1 MVIRLL
7 CCVLVTTIFGC
18 SGEQDAPSPTPV
30 QEKELTTEVKG
41 EQVKPEPQATDNPE
55 EAEVRQPQ
63 APLPSR
69 VEGFDA
75 PSSVEYDPLLDRY
88 LVANSGAH
96 PWNKDG
102 KGSISTIDRK
112 TGKVDL
118 KWIDGAEKHVTLNAP
133 RDMAFN
139 GQSLVVTDGAFIR
152 YFDRKTGAHRGS
164 FEVPGAHLLD
174 GVAVAL
180 DETVYVTDS
189 AWKPD
194 WSPVGGSGIYM
205 LNKGLAQP
213 VLISEDLSH
222 PGGLVIKDDILWT
235 VSTKTSQLVAV
246 DRTGKI
252 VETVKVDGFGL
263 RGLAIDSDGDFLI
276 SSTRNGTLLKG
287 TPKSGFSKHLEVS
300 GGSGGVGYDRKRNRI
315 ALPVVESGH
324 VEFPSPK

>member
-1 MVIRLL
+1 MLKRLL
-7 CCVLVTTIFGC
+7 CCMLTMTIFGC
-18 SGEQDAPSPTPV
+18 SGEQSAPSPAPV
-30 QEKELTTEVKG
+30 QEKKVVPTPEK
-41 EQVKPEPQATDNPE
+41 EQVKQEPGATDESKKAAPQ
-55 EAEVRQPQ
+55 QPPT
-63 APLPSR
+63 PLPSR
-69 VEGFDA
+69 LDGFDS

-88 LVANSGAH
+88 LVANSGSH
-96 PWNKDG
+96 PWNQDG

-112 TGKVDL
+112 TGKVNL
-118 KWIDGAEKHVTLNAP
+118 KWIDGTQKHVTLNAP

-139 GQSLVVTDGAFIR
+139 GQTLVVTDGAFIR
-152 YFDRKTGAHRGS
+152 FFDRKSGAHRGS

-194 WSPVGGSGIYM
+194 WSPVPGSGVYM

-213 VLISEDLSH
+213 VLISEKLSH

-235 VSTKTSQLVAV
+235 VSTKTSQLVAL

-252 VETVKVDGFGL
+252 VETVQVDGFGL

-287 TPKSGFSKHLEVS
+287 TPKSGFSKHLQIS

-324 VEFPSPK
+324 VEFPTP